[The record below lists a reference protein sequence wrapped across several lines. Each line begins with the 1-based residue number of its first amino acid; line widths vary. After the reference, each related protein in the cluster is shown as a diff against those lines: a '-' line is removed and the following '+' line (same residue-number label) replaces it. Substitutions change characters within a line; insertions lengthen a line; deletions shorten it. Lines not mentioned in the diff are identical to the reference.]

1 MMTPGAVGGAV
12 KIKAGLKKKTL
23 PEPVKPPAA
32 AAGGGSKGRLGGFK
46 GRTGKR
52 KPRKAF

>member
-46 GRTGKR
+46 GRIGKR